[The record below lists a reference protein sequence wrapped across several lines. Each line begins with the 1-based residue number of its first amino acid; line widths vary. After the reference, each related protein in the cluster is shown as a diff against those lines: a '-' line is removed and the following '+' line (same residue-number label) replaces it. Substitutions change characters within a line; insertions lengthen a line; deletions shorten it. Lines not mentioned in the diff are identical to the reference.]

1 MALTDSRPDPR
12 PGSAAGAAA
21 APIPWW
27 RRAPSHRV
35 QKAFA
40 WAAVLTNGL
49 IAVTGATVRVTGSGL
64 GCPTWPE
71 CHPGSLV
78 PISRSDLSAVHQAI
92 EFGNRTLTGLVLF
105 ASLGLFVVVWRAE
118 PRRRGVARLAAVLP
132 AGVVFQAIWGGIT
145 VLTGLAWWTVAP
157 HMLVSLVLLF
167 VAIMVLVRLDE
178 TDDPPV
184 PVVPRP
190 LQVLT
195 WATVGVLVALCVA
208 GTLVTAAGPHGGDDA
223 TPRLDVSVRGLAQL
237 HADLMFAYL
246 GLLIAM
252 TVGYLAVRAPRRLM
266 TRAYVLIG
274 VTVGQG
280 LIGLVQYATGVPE
293 ALVVAHV
300 LGATLLVAAAA
311 ALAMATRTRAP
322 QRPSTERTAE
332 PSQTARSAA
341 SPTGASRPERPVRA
355 GTRTTARGTRTS
367 ARAIREDDT
376 TGSGAHAGT
385 GTAT

>member
-1 MALTDSRPDPR
+1 MALTDPRPDSRSAPGA
-12 PGSAAGAAA
+12 PAATAGSAG
-21 APIPWW
+21 PVPWW
-27 RRAPSHRV
+27 RRPPSHRL

-92 EFGNRTLTGLVLF
+92 EFGNRTLTGLVLV
-105 ASLGLFVVVWRAE
+105 ASLGLFVVLRRAQ
-118 PRRRGVARLAAVLP
+118 PRRPGVVGLSAVLP

-190 LQVLT
+190 LQLLT

-223 TPRLDVSVRGLAQL
+223 TPRLDLPVRALAQL

-293 ALVVAHV
+293 VLVVAHV

-311 ALAMATRTRAP
+311 AVAMATRTRGP
-322 QRPSTERTAE
+322 QRLSTERTAE
-332 PSQTARSAA
+332 PSATARSAA
-341 SPTGASRPERPVRA
+341 SPTG
-355 GTRTTARGTRTS
+355 
-367 ARAIREDDT
+367 
-376 TGSGAHAGT
+376 
-385 GTAT
+385 

>member
-1 MALTDSRPDPR
+1 MAITSPLPDSPPPVTGRPVGPAA
-12 PGSAAGAAA
+12 SATS
-21 APIPWW
+21 WW
-27 RRAPSHRV
+27 RRAPSHRL
-35 QKAFA
+35 QQAFA

-71 CHPGSLV
+71 CHPGSFV
-78 PISRSDLSAVHQAI
+78 PVSRADLSPIHQAI
-92 EFGNRTLTGLVLF
+92 EFGNRTLTGLVLI
-105 ASLGLFVVVWRAE
+105 ASLGLFVVLWRAA
-118 PRRRGVARLAAVLP
+118 PRRPGLVRLSAILP
-132 AGVVFQAIWGGIT
+132 AGVVFQAIWGGLT

-190 LQVLT
+190 LQMLT

-223 TPRLDVSVRGLAQL
+223 TPRLDLSVRALAQL

-246 GLLIAM
+246 GLLVAM
-252 TVGYLAVRAPRRLM
+252 TVGYLAVKAPRRLM
-266 TRAYVLIG
+266 IRAYVLIG
-274 VTVGQG
+274 VTAGQG

-293 ALVVAHV
+293 VLVVAHV

-311 ALAMATRTRAP
+311 ALAMATRTRGP
-322 QRPSTERTAE
+322 QRPDPAPLGHQRLSTDSTAD
-332 PSQTARSAA
+332 PSDTVRSAA
-341 SPTGASRPERPVRA
+341 SSTG
-355 GTRTTARGTRTS
+355 
-367 ARAIREDDT
+367 
-376 TGSGAHAGT
+376 
-385 GTAT
+385 